1 MNIRETELKILE
13 LLWENGPL
21 PANRIYKTLEET
33 IGWKRS
39 TTYTV
44 LQKCIE
50 KGFVERDEPGF
61 ICRPLVKRSEVQEA
75 KISDLISGF
84 FNNSKKS
91 FLNTI
96 LKSESLTD
104 EDIRELRDLVDSL
117 KQAENKNNDSR

>member
-1 MNIRETELKILE
+1 MNIRETELKILD
-13 LLWENGPL
+13 LLWESGPL
-21 PANRIYKTLEET
+21 PVNRIYKTLEET

-50 KGFVERDEPGF
+50 KKFVERNDPGF
-61 ICRPLVKRSEVQEA
+61 ICRPLVKRSEVQSA
-75 KISDLISGF
+75 KISDLLSEF

-91 FLNTI
+91 FLNTF

-104 EDIRELRDLVDSL
+104 EEIQELKDLVDSL
-117 KQAENKNNDSR
+117 KQTKAKNNDSR

>member
-1 MNIRETELKILE
+1 MNIRETEMKILE

-21 PANRIYKTLEET
+21 PANRIYKTLEES

-50 KGFVERDEPGF
+50 KKFVERNDPGF
-61 ICRPLVKRSEVQEA
+61 ICRPLVKRSDVQSA
-75 KISDLISGF
+75 KISDLLSEF

-91 FLNTI
+91 FLNTF

-104 EDIRELRDLVDSL
+104 EEIQELKDLVDSL
-117 KQAENKNNDSR
+117 KQTNAKNNDSR

>member
-1 MNIRETELKILE
+1 M
-13 LLWENGPL
+13 

-50 KGFVERDEPGF
+50 KKFVERNDPGF
-61 ICRPLVKRSEVQEA
+61 ICRPLVKRSEVQSA
-75 KISDLISGF
+75 KISDLLSEF

-91 FLNTI
+91 FLNTF

-104 EDIRELRDLVDSL
+104 EEIQELKDLVDSL
-117 KQAENKNNDSR
+117 KQTKAKNNDSR

>member
-91 FLNTI
+91 FLNTF

>member
-1 MNIRETELKILE
+1 MNIRETELKILD
-13 LLWENGPL
+13 LLWESGPL

-50 KGFVERDEPGF
+50 KKFVERNDPGF
-61 ICRPLVKRSEVQEA
+61 ICRPLVKRSEVQSA
-75 KISDLISGF
+75 KISDLLSEF

-91 FLNTI
+91 FLNTF

-104 EDIRELRDLVDSL
+104 EEIQELKDLVDSL
-117 KQAENKNNDSR
+117 KQTKAKNNDSR

>member
-1 MNIRETELKILE
+1 MNIRETEMKILE

-21 PANRIYKTLEET
+21 PANRIYKTLEES

-50 KGFVERDEPGF
+50 KKFVERNDPGF
-61 ICRPLVKRSEVQEA
+61 ICCPLVKRSDVQSA
-75 KISDLISGF
+75 KISDLLSEF

-91 FLNTI
+91 FLNTF

-104 EDIRELRDLVDSL
+104 EEIQELKDLVDSL

>member
-1 MNIRETELKILE
+1 MNIRETELKILD
-13 LLWENGPL
+13 LLWESGPL

-50 KGFVERDEPGF
+50 KGFIEREDPGF
-61 ICRPLVKRSEVQEA
+61 ICIPLIERTEVQEA

-84 FNNSKKS
+84 FNNSKKL
-91 FLNTI
+91 FLNTF
-96 LKSESLTD
+96 LKSDSFSE
-104 EDIRELRDLVDSL
+104 EEIKELRDLVENL
-117 KQAENKNNDSR
+117 KQDKDKNKDIR

>member
-1 MNIRETELKILE
+1 MNIRETELKILD
-13 LLWENGPL
+13 LLWKSGPL

-50 KGFVERDEPGF
+50 KKFVERNDPGF
-61 ICRPLVKRSEVQEA
+61 ICRPLVKRSEVQSA
-75 KISDLISGF
+75 KISDLLSEF

-91 FLNTI
+91 FLNTF

-104 EDIRELRDLVDSL
+104 EEIQELKDLVDSL
-117 KQAENKNNDSR
+117 KQTKAKNNDSR

>member
-1 MNIRETELKILE
+1 MNIRETELKILD
-13 LLWENGPL
+13 LLWESGPL

-50 KGFVERDEPGF
+50 IGFIEREDPGF
-61 ICRPLVKRSEVQEA
+61 ICIPLVERTEVQEA

-84 FNNSKKS
+84 FNNSKKV
-91 FLNTI
+91 FLSTF
-96 LKSESLTD
+96 LKSENLTD
-104 EDIRELRDLVDSL
+104 EEIQELRALVDNL
-117 KQAENKNNDSR
+117 EQTENKNNDSR

>member
-1 MNIRETELKILE
+1 MNIRETELKILD
-13 LLWENGPL
+13 LLWKSGPL

-50 KGFVERDEPGF
+50 KKFVERNDPGF
-61 ICRPLVKRSEVQEA
+61 ICRPLVKRSEVQSA
-75 KISDLISGF
+75 KISDLLSEF

-91 FLNTI
+91 FLNTF

-104 EDIRELRDLVDSL
+104 EEIQELKDLVDSL
-117 KQAENKNNDSR
+117 RQTKAKNNDSR

>member
-1 MNIRETELKILE
+1 MNIRETELKILD
-13 LLWENGPL
+13 LLWESGPL

-50 KGFVERDEPGF
+50 KGFIEREDPGF
-61 ICRPLVKRSEVQEA
+61 ICRPLIEKSEVQEA

-84 FNNSKKS
+84 FNNSKKL
-91 FLNTI
+91 FLNTF
-96 LKSESLTD
+96 LKSDSFSE
-104 EDIRELRDLVDSL
+104 EEIKELRDLVENL
-117 KQAENKNNDSR
+117 KQDKDKNKDIR

>member
-1 MNIRETELKILE
+1 MNIRETELKILD
-13 LLWENGPL
+13 LIWESGPL

-50 KGFVERDEPGF
+50 KKFVERNDPGF
-61 ICRPLVKRSEVQEA
+61 ICRPLVKRSEVQSA
-75 KISDLISGF
+75 KISDLLSEF

-91 FLNTI
+91 FLNTF

-104 EDIRELRDLVDSL
+104 EEIQELKDLVDSL
-117 KQAENKNNDSR
+117 KQTKAKNNDSR